1 MKPTCPNGEAVRARI
16 RAGIA
21 RVLASTRAVNQYCIH
36 MHTFQRVMTCRA
48 VLRFPDRFEQAVRGN
63 TDWLVRSLIGR
74 ATDNA
79 HVSIQIQHVADIFF
93 TVEANDRNIHL
104 NWTGSI
110 HIHQP
115 DGTRVKV
122 CCVIMSIVCVQCTTY
137 KSM

>member
-1 MKPTCPNGEAVRARI
+1 
-16 RAGIA
+16 
-21 RVLASTRAVNQYCIH
+21 
-36 MHTFQRVMTCRA
+36 MTCRA

-63 TDWLVRSLIGR
+63 TDWLVRLLIGR

-110 HIHQP
+110 RIHQP